1 MDLKIAARM
10 IAVLALVAAMTA
22 TVMVLRNDGPEDVPS
37 HRLHDP
43 GGEPRRSELRRCR
56 DLGVAATNDADCRK
70 AWAANRRRFLGA
82 REPATMP
89 MAERFRDRAQ
99 PKTSE
104 PPISLPVS
112 P

>member
-22 TVMVLRNDGPEDVPS
+22 TVMVLRNDGPEEVPS
-37 HRLHDP
+37 HRLRDP
-43 GGEPRRSELRRCR
+43 GGEPPHSELRRCR
-56 DLGVAATNDADCRK
+56 DLGVAATDDVDCRK
-70 AWAANRRRFLGA
+70 AWTENRRRFLGT
-82 REPATMP
+82 REPAAVPT
-89 MAERFRDRAQ
+89 AERFRDRAQ

-104 PPISLPVS
+104 PPISVPVS